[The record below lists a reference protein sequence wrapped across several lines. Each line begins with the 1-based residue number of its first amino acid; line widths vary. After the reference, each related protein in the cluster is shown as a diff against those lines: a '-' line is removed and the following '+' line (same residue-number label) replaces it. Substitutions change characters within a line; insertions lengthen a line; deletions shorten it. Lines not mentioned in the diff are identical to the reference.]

1 MTDSGQRPSCDMTLV
16 TLKFLS
22 PKQPFKIAIP
32 IKSSILHLTNA
43 FASTPLYRIQLIYAP
58 VLLFFLSFGVS
69 KNENKIRMTN
79 LMYVIKPYY
88 YVYLKLFQYFKKK
101 ETKNIRHQG
110 LIYKDNLGSSSHTNL
125 FFSFETGGL
134 GFTVNLLKE
143 GYEALGQEAIALL
156 SSLAMIGLA

>member
-1 MTDSGQRPSCDMTLV
+1 MTLV

-79 LMYVIKPYY
+79 LKYVIKPYY
-88 YVYLKLFQYFKKK
+88 YVYLKLF
-101 ETKNIRHQG
+101 
-110 LIYKDNLGSSSHTNL
+110 
-125 FFSFETGGL
+125 
-134 GFTVNLLKE
+134 
-143 GYEALGQEAIALL
+143 
-156 SSLAMIGLA
+156 